1 MLSAPVPVQVH
12 CERFYIKP
20 YNPFIHVSI
29 PVSVLALETASV
41 IKPSLWCP
49 YGWLFQPH
57 LRVTLIVFNEK
68 VSLASLQ
75 HCRSVDADAWCKRV
89 LKYTTFILLVP
100 GIQSVSVP
108 GQLVYLSEERVA
120 FHNVPMY
127 SRARRMFVMTN
138 QSTEHTTHF
147 EWHVTS
153 LKDSQVHI
161 FFHYSKRVN

>member
-1 MLSAPVPVQVH
+1 MV
-12 CERFYIKP
+12 
-20 YNPFIHVSI
+20 
-29 PVSVLALETASV
+29 
-41 IKPSLWCP
+41 
-49 YGWLFQPH
+49 GWLQPH

-75 HCRSVDADAWCKRV
+75 HCRSVDADAWCKRA
-89 LKYTTFILLVP
+89 LKYITFILLVA

-127 SRARRMFVMTN
+127 SRTRRMFVMTN
-138 QSTEHTTHF
+138 QSMEHTTHF

-153 LKDSQVHI
+153 LKDSQVRI
-161 FFHYSKRVN
+161 FFHCSKGLFILERKRHRFHWVHRESNLLFTLKQQQQRQRSKKKSFSL